1 MAKLDGGL
9 LGRVTGKIGGI
20 VFSSARGPA
29 GKLNTARSY
38 VKPANPQTTDQTT
51 QRNFFAA
58 AVEIVRRIGSAI
70 YTNDWNRASGQN
82 AGFQSL
88 VSNILGAKTGT
99 TNWTAPA
106 EVNLGTLH
114 APATVTL
121 ANGPSS
127 GQLKVTWSTE
137 LGDNGTT
144 ADDVVIICYPENKD
158 GAADATRDEATQTRT
173 DGATGVTFTGLVAGE
188 DHVVGVYL
196 RGAGTAADLL
206 SPCQFGIGTAK
217 A

>member
-38 VKPANPQTTDQTT
+38 VRPANPNTTDQQT
-51 QRNFFAA
+51 QRGFFSA
-58 AVEIVRRIGSAI
+58 AVEIVRRIGSSI

-88 VSNILGAKTGT
+88 VSVILGAKTGS
-99 TNWTAPA
+99 TNFTAPA

-114 APATVTL
+114 APATISL
-121 ANGPSS
+121 SAGSSS
-127 GQLKVTWSTE
+127 GEIDVEWSTE
-137 LGDNGTT
+137 LGDNGTN
-144 ADDVVIICYPENKD
+144 ADDVVIICYPVNKD
-158 GAADATRDEATQTRT
+158 GAADATRDEATQTRA
-173 DGATGVTFTGLVAGE
+173 DGATGVTIDGLVAGE
-188 DHVVGVYL
+188 NHVIGVYL
-196 RGAGTAADLL
+196 RGAGTAVDLL
-206 SPCQFGIGTAK
+206 SPCQFDIVA
-217 A
+217 AAS